1 MPAVPSTADAPS
13 NNTKSTSGY
22 VDGVRSSTFD
32 GSWPSVAR
40 SSYLQ
45 THQVTGYRTQQS
57 QAGESKQRQCRR
69 MSDVQQGDQHLR
81 HTCRTAVSGTTTAWV
96 ETHEMN
102 CHLVAAGSWGGFG
115 SFVACQTHEPARALS
130 LQPRRPVRQLRAH
143 ATPCHATP
151 RHATSSSVCGPLQR
165 LGTAAPGHSL
175 QEPTARW
182 SAAAP
187 LTVTAWL
194 GRVSDMTT
202 HAPPAPLHGI
212 QSANSSIFSAFLLVA
227 PHHRHVCVFT
237 SEIRA
242 HTPVSGLGSGFKS
255 SCTPANRTIAS
266 ARRTRGIE

>member
-1 MPAVPSTADAPS
+1 MLHAGVAVPAVPSTADAPS

-151 RHATSSSVCGPLQR
+151 RHLIVSLWAV
-165 LGTAAPGHSL
+165 TASRNSRSRPQPARADSALVGSCTADGDSMAGQGVGHDDTRS
-175 QEPTARW
+175 AC
-182 SAAAP
+182 SAA
-187 LTVTAWL
+187 
-194 GRVSDMTT
+194 R
-202 HAPPAPLHGI
+202 H
-212 QSANSSIFSAFLLVA
+212 SIRQL
-227 PHHRHVCVFT
+227 
-237 SEIRA
+237 
-242 HTPVSGLGSGFKS
+242 
-255 SCTPANRTIAS
+255 
-266 ARRTRGIE
+266 